1 MQMGR
6 RIILAIVGLLIA
18 AFGLM
23 VAVGM
28 VGGGHGWVTPM
39 YFSLA
44 LFLAYPVVLV
54 RLTAT
59 GPRWVVVDLVIVG
72 IAAITDFAL
81 CFATIQE
88 GMEYFWRVF
97 GGFALIPIL
106 WLAIWFAWQGL
117 ALYCL
122 KRDRDP
128 AEEAGF
134 Y

>member
-1 MQMGR
+1 MGG

-18 AFGLM
+18 AFALM
-23 VAVGM
+23 LAVGM
-28 VGGGHGWVTPM
+28 AGAGHGWVTPM
-39 YFSLA
+39 LFSMG
-44 LFLAYPVVLV
+44 LFVAYPAVLL

-59 GPRWVVVDLVIVG
+59 GPEWLVLDRVIVG
-72 IAAITDFAL
+72 LAGLADVAL
-81 CFATIQE
+81 LFATIQE

-97 GGFALIPIL
+97 GSVALMPIL

-122 KRDRDP
+122 RRDRAPGED
-128 AEEAGF
+128 AGF

>member
-1 MQMGR
+1 MRMGG

-18 AFGLM
+18 AFARM

-39 YFSLA
+39 FFSLA
-44 LFLAYPVVLV
+44 LFLAYPVALL

-72 IAAITDFAL
+72 LAGLADVAL
-81 CFATIQE
+81 LLATIQE
-88 GMEYFWRVF
+88 GMEYFWRVL
-97 GGFALIPIL
+97 GSFALIPIL
-106 WLAIWFAWQGL
+106 WLAIWFAWQAM

-122 KRDRDP
+122 RRDRAP
-128 AEEAGF
+128 AEDEGF